1 VLLELKEYSQEVD
14 VDFVRRSVRAIGR
27 TAIKLERAAERCI
40 NVLLEL
46 IQTKVNY
53 VVQEAIIVIKDIF
66 RRYPNR
72 YESIIATLCENLETL
87 DEPEA
92 KASMIWII
100 GEYAERIEN
109 ADELLESFFLETFED
124 ETPQVQLQLLT
135 ATVKIFL
142 KQPNETQEMVQRVL
156 NLATEGSD
164 NPDLRDRGFIYWRL
178 LSHNPQVAKSVIL
191 SEKPHIADDTFAL
204 EPALLDQLIFQ
215 IATLASIYHEPPE
228 SFVIRSAIPLGQS
241 QPQGDEE
248 DYELDFLDGVPGETA
263 APSAGAPAKGAS
275 NANRAQPEVD
285 LLDMGGLGLDDAP
298 APASGAPS
306 SSGGLLDLLGGS
318 PTASTAG
325 STSVA
330 SGPKPVVCRAEQ
342 GQGVEIRGILV
353 QRAGVPV
360 LDLEFTNMASFP
372 LTALAVK
379 FNVNTFGL
387 TPKDPQIVFAT
398 PVPMNGTAPFVVPLT
413 SIPQMVAQGQPP
425 SLQLQVAIKN
435 MGTQAVFYFAIPINM
450 EALFASS
457 GQIDKSNF
465 INAWKAI
472 DDSLEVSSVIQ
483 DVPNS
488 SVDAVTQRFAANNI
502 LFIARR
508 PSPGAPGQ
516 ESAYFS
522 AVTITQPPTHFLLE
536 LTFRQGISAV
546 KVAVKTQAGPL
557 AGLAGATIANLLKS

>member
-1 VLLELKEYSQEVD
+1 MELKEYAQEVD
-14 VDFVRRSVRAIGR
+14 VDFVRRAVRAIGR
-27 TAIKLERAAERCI
+27 AAIKLERAAERCI

-109 ADELLESFFLETFED
+109 ADELLETFFLETFED

-142 KQPNETQEMVQRVL
+142 KQPNETQDMVQRVL

-178 LSHNPQVAKSVIL
+178 LSHNPQVAKTVIL

-204 EPALLDQLIFQ
+204 DPALLDQLIFQ
-215 IATLASIYHEPPE
+215 IATLASIYHKPPE
-228 SFVIRSAIPLGQS
+228 SFVVRSAIPLGQS
-241 QPQGDEE
+241 TAAGDDE
-248 DYELDFLDGVPGETA
+248 DYELDFLDGAPGG
-263 APSAGAPAKGAS
+263 APEVAGASAASGKGPGG
-275 NANRAQPEVD
+275 RAPEVD
-285 LLDMGGLGLDDAP
+285 LLDMGGLGLDGGGP
-298 APASGAPS
+298 APPAPS
-306 SSGGLLDLLGGS
+306 SSGGGGLLDLLGGGS
-318 PTASTAG
+318 PTTASTSSA
-325 STSVA
+325 A
-330 SGPKPVVCRAEQ
+330 SQVPKPVVCPPDQSQ
-342 GQGVEIRGILV
+342 GIEIRGV
-353 QRAGVPV
+353 VTQRAPGEPV
-360 LDLEFTNMASFP
+360 LDLEFKNMVAFP

-379 FNVNTFGL
+379 FNLNTFGL
-387 TPKDPQIVFAT
+387 TPKDPQIVFPS
-398 PVPMNGTAPFVVPLT
+398 PVPLNGSAPFTVPLACV
-413 SIPQMVAQGQPP
+413 PQMVAQGQAP
-425 SLQLQVAIKN
+425 SLQLQIAIKN
-435 MGTQAVFYFAIPINM
+435 MGTQAVFYFAMPISLD
-450 EALFASS
+450 ALLAPS
-457 GQIDKSNF
+457 GQIDKANF
-465 INAWKAI
+465 INAWKSI
-472 DDSLEVSSVIQ
+472 DDSMEVSSVVQ
-483 DVPNS
+483 DVPNPS
-488 SVDAVTQRFAANNI
+488 ADAVTQRFASKNI

-522 AVTITQPPTHFLLE
+522 AVTLTSPPIHFLLE
-536 LTFRQGISAV
+536 LTFRQGLNAIKVAIKTQNAAYAPLMGSAV
-546 KVAVKTQAGPL
+546 ASV
-557 AGLAGATIANLLKS
+557 LKS